1 MLLLLYDE
9 SVSVK
14 HAVIVGPQG
23 AGKGTQA
30 EQVAP
35 QLGLVHLATGDLFRA
50 LMVSG
55 SDLAEEVSSYVDKG
69 DLVPDELT
77 AKVLFAALD
86 DAAAA
91 QSITGALFDGYPRN
105 PAQAEV
111 LDEKI
116 SERGEVL
123 GAVIHITVPHDVLM
137 ERLTGRLVC
146 RNCGRAFHKVFNPSS
161 KEGVCDICG
170 GELYQRSDDTPE
182 AVERRLTIYF
192 EQTEPLLERW
202 RARGIVH
209 DIDGNQPIEKVTD
222 DIINSM
228 ASAVGLP
235 AEEHAS

>member
-1 MLLLLYDE
+1 MLLLFYDE
-9 SVSVK
+9 SISVK
-14 HAVIVGPQG
+14 HVVIIGPQG

-35 QLGLVHLATGDLFRA
+35 RLGLVHLATGDLFRA
-50 LMVSG
+50 LMASD
-55 SDLAEEVSSYVDKG
+55 SDLAEEVRTYVDKG

-77 AKVLFAALD
+77 ARLLFAALD
-86 DAAAA
+86 EAASA
-91 QSITGALFDGYPRN
+91 QPIIGALFDGYPRN
-105 PAQAEV
+105 LAQAEV

-116 SERGEVL
+116 SERDEDL

-146 RNCGRAFHKVFNPSS
+146 RNCGRAFHKVFNPPS
-161 KEGVCDICG
+161 KNGVCDICG

-202 RARGIVH
+202 RPRGIVH
-209 DIDGNQPIEKVTD
+209 DIDGNQSIEKVTG
-222 DIINSM
+222 DIITSM
-228 ASAVGLP
+228 ANALCSSAK
-235 AEEHAS
+235 EHAS